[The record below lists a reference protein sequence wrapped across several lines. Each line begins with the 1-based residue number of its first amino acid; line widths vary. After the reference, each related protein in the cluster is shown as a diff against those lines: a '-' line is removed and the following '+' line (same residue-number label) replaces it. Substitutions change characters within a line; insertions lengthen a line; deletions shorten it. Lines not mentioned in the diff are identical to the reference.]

1 MLEAHMARTKYYHI
15 YLKDECVL
23 NNLEEDKFKESWS
36 LLNTLVGFMH
46 TDYSVDDLS
55 YERGLWGGVLDRREL
70 VLIKEVIGS

>member
-1 MLEAHMARTKYYHI
+1 MTGTKYYHI

-55 YERGLWGGVLDRREL
+55 YEKVYGAEFST
-70 VLIKEVIGS
+70 EESSY